1 MPALVRTPIQH
12 ESMVSRTPLLISAQ
26 TLASRKQDYRSSPNS
41 QPILWDSIFVPNK
54 TNVFCVGQILHRK
67 AMNPLKPL
75 VV

>member
-1 MPALVRTPIQH
+1 
-12 ESMVSRTPLLISAQ
+12 
-26 TLASRKQDYRSSPNS
+26 
-41 QPILWDSIFVPNK
+41 VPNK